1 MTNQK
6 NGNGNFGIKY
16 HSFNKNLQTDTVME
30 QPWKP
35 RVITHSLSKSKRTET
50 SQNRLTESLL
60 NGQIN
65 TVYSYSQGS
74 IIAGNSFIQADKMSG
89 NKGFFK
95 DKKWVSIGGGHA
107 AQNVPLG
114 LSNATFY
121 INSSDRVS
129 KNAPKIS
136 TNPFARHFVE
146 NTNGRESFSDSACVS
161 LNPIGC
167 HGIYTYDWAI
177 KKENSQK

>member
-35 RVITHSLSKSKRTET
+35 RVITHSLSKSKRTEA

-74 IIAGNSFIQADKMSG
+74 IIAGNSFIQADKMSRRIDFFEDK
-89 NKGFFK
+89 NGF
-95 DKKWVSIGGGHA
+95 
-107 AQNVPLG
+107 P
-114 LSNATFY
+114 
-121 INSSDRVS
+121 
-129 KNAPKIS
+129 
-136 TNPFARHFVE
+136 
-146 NTNGRESFSDSACVS
+146 
-161 LNPIGC
+161 
-167 HGIYTYDWAI
+167 
-177 KKENSQK
+177 